1 MIVVNPEDTTHNIVI
16 IPRFY
21 PTDTIVI
28 SLFNEATQQTS
39 TPANTYLTTDGN
51 TEIQFEYVFTENQ
64 NFQIKIT
71 EADEVV
77 YRDKIFSTSQDP
89 QGYKLTDNVYFS

>member
-21 PTDTIVI
+21 PTDAIVI

-39 TPANTYLTTDGN
+39 TPANTYSTTDGN
-51 TEIQFEYVFTENQ
+51 TAIEFDYDFTENQ

-77 YRDKIFSTSQDP
+77 YRDKIFSTSQIP
-89 QGYKLTDNVYFS
+89 QDYKLTDNVYFS